1 MESFCVKK
9 NHYCPL
15 WPLDDSN
22 IVSHVVN
29 VIDVCENAIDVF
41 WKVTKVKFVH
51 EFFLI
56 QVINAIKFVEVAR
69 FIWWFYLLSV
79 KISGNSKL

>member
-9 NHYCPL
+9 NQHCPL

-29 VIDVCENAIDVF
+29 VIDVF
-41 WKVTKVKFVH
+41 WKVTKVKFVY

-56 QVINAIKFVEVAR
+56 QVINVIKFVEVAL
-69 FIWWFYLLSV
+69 FIWWFYLLSL